1 MDCNQE
7 ILQLI
12 QERMDKGRIAYGHG
26 LIQNDIARQHG
37 LKEYDWVQE
46 SIEEAL
52 DLSIYLTA
60 KLIEVQKLRKHNN
73 DKANDDQERHK

>member
-1 MDCNQE
+1 MDCNDE
-7 ILQLI
+7 IKRLI
-12 QERMDKGRIAYGHG
+12 EERLEKGRAAYGHG
-26 LIQNDIARQHG
+26 LIQNEEARKHG

-60 KLIEVQKLRKHNN
+60 KLIEVR
-73 DKANDDQERHK
+73 DKKQEFAEKK

>member
-7 ILQLI
+7 IMRLI
-12 QERMDKGRIAYGHG
+12 QERMEKGRIAYGHG
-26 LIQNDIARQHG
+26 LIQNDEARKHG

-60 KLIEVQKLRKHNN
+60 KLIEVQKRSQSSHSQDQETN
-73 DKANDDQERHK
+73 DK